1 MAIGIRPSHRKSTT
15 PTRHTIYPLT
25 EEQIEA
31 LKERIER
38 PEEDK
43 AAAKSG
49 NLLRPLLKR
58 VIAFDEFL
66 GGRPMSQ
73 LDRHRLDLAE
83 SEAIIRTLGV

>member
-1 MAIGIRPSHRKSTT
+1 MAIGIRPSNRKSTDAYSAQGT
-15 PTRHTIYPLT
+15 PLT
-25 EEQIEA
+25 EEQIES
-31 LKERIER
+31 LNERIER

-49 NLLRPLLKR
+49 DLLHRVLKG

-73 LDRHRLDLAE
+73 LDRHRLRVAP
-83 SEAIIRTLGV
+83 VWPQCW